1 MTTTTTTVSDQD
13 RDRRLR
19 RAAIL
24 RFGLAGVAVLGI
36 GAALTSATWTDD
48 AWFAGSAAAVE
59 RVELQ
64 ASLDGATWYDADS
77 SDGGVAVKIPDT
89 ELAGLNQGA
98 DEQLTLH
105 LKNDSSVPLTLGS
118 GVLTTDG
125 AQATSIFG
133 GDAPATAEITDPG
146 TDVLGSGETTT
157 VTLRVTTPDDWPAT
171 YQGKSGTLT
180 VQFTG
185 ES

>member
-19 RAAIL
+19 RAAIV

-98 DEQLTLH
+98 DEQVTLH
-105 LKNDSSVPLTLGS
+105 LKNDSSVPVTLGS

-133 GDAPATAEITDPG
+133 GDAPATAEITEPG
-146 TDVLGSGETTT
+146 ANVLGSGETTT
-157 VTLRVTTPDDWPAT
+157 VTLRVTTPEDWPAT